1 MSATLNCYGTFF
13 DAVLAE
19 HSVNDYIRTLGFLTP
34 GDGGAAMYKV
44 TSAVTVPDTYKNVE
58 PNMSSLR
65 CANGFFHYQFD
76 ANCSSSVFQLIPQH
90 GKVYAEQFGVLPGDE
105 TFAESNIKM
114 LKNAITFATENGF
127 VLTFASGGVYNLNPG
142 SIDVPS
148 GMHID
153 GNGAT
158 LCVIGGSGN
167 SKDYI
172 NLFNS
177 DSLVYNVTIKNITLI
192 GRKTSVGSGYSDQA
206 IHINCNNL
214 TVRNVRFKFFGYAF
228 HTYGGDAVDNIN
240 IGSKTYVINDI
251 PNKNWLIDSCK
262 TESCVF
268 GINTS
273 EIDGLIIKDS
283 DISCFLNTKDTYHCV
298 YLSSNCLNVRVA
310 GCSLREVSGDAIHKS
325 YPNSSEVDSSK
336 NHFYTDLSIHYAD
349 SALDIGTISQNVM
362 CDNVFATEVAIA
374 LELSGADNCIVS
386 NSYFSQTRTMGD
398 TKAFICAA
406 NACNCWMQNSYAYY
420 KGKHRV
426 TSIYYPSSYVY
437 DMFVGKKH
445 RRMYIGSDFKVPN
458 HCLKFTGCE
467 FFSTRVDAN
476 RYFYERYNSVVD
488 SELQKNPTLSQYGE
502 YWDNCSLFVATKQ
515 EVFGLNC
522 INDLPGGITIRNS
535 YLENIELVDRKQL
548 APFTIGCDREDRD
561 SNYCK
566 NVCPVYPDSCILSA
580 FGKIYPWIRFEN
592 NFYAFKFS
600 KNWASTDWSQYIVPI
615 SAVSAVS
622 VEQFVKSTG
631 SYSSDCYKID
641 DEGKYLSMVDLM

>member
-1 MSATLNCYGTFF
+1 MSVNINYCDTFLN
-13 DAVLAE
+13 AVLNSYTAG
-19 HSVNDYIRTLGFLTP
+19 SFVRTLGFFAP
-34 GDGGAAMYKV
+34 GDGGAAVYKISQELPDADKTISTTVAGV
-44 TSAVTVPDTYKNVE
+44 TFTYGEGKFYKTNSTVFE
-58 PNMSSLR
+58 
-65 CANGFFHYQFD
+65 
-76 ANCSSSVFQLIPQH
+76 LIPQ
-90 GKVYAEQFGVLPGDE
+90 GNTVYAEQFGVFPGG
-105 TFAESNIKM
+105 ESYAVNNILL
-114 LKNAITFATENGF
+114 LKKAIAFATENSC

-142 SIDVPS
+142 SISVPS

-172 NLFNS
+172 SLFNS
-177 DSLVYNVTIKNITLI
+177 KSLVYNVTIKNITLI
-192 GRKTSVGSGYSDQA
+192 GRKTSVESGYSDQA

-228 HTYGGDAVDNIN
+228 HTYGGKSVDEIK
-240 IGSKTYVINDI
+240 IESKTYVINDI
-251 PNKNWLIDSCK
+251 PNRNWLIDSCK
-262 TESCVF
+262 TENCVF

-283 DISCFLNTKDTYHCV
+283 DISCFLDTKDTYHCV

-310 GCSLREVSGDAIHKS
+310 GCSLNNVSGDAIHKAYA
-325 YPNSSEVDSSK
+325 YPSNNAKFDSSK
-336 NHFYTDLSIHYAD
+336 NHFYTDLSIHNAD
-349 SALDIGTISQNVM
+349 SALDIGIISQNVM
-362 CDNVFATEVAIA
+362 CDNVFATEVEIA
-374 LELSGADNCIVS
+374 LQLSGADNCIVS
-386 NSYFSQTRTMGD
+386 NSSFSQTRNSSEM
-398 TKAFICAA
+398 KAFIYAE

-426 TSIYYPSSYVY
+426 TSIYYPSAYVY
-437 DMFVGKKH
+437 DMFVDKKH

-458 HCLKFTGCE
+458 NYLKFTGCE
-467 FFSTRVDAN
+467 FFSTHVDAN

-488 SELQKNPTLSQYGE
+488 SKLQKNPTLSQYGE

-515 EVFGLNC
+515 EVFSLNC

-535 YLENIELVDRKQL
+535 YLENIELVDREQL

-600 KNWASTDWSQYIVPI
+600 KNWASNDWSQYIVPI
-615 SAVSAVS
+615 RAVS